1 MDVDEVLKELV
12 ERKTRMQSYSAF
24 NLDAAVA
31 VRLVSFTNKK
41 YNIFDLFIYCFYRN
55 LMMIIQGL
63 WLQVRDLELVEETSR
78 MKMLFIISIKLQ
90 ERIHHV

>member
-31 VRLVSFTNKK
+31 VRLVPFTNKK
-41 YNIFDLFIYCFYRN
+41 YNIFLICVFVFT
-55 LMMIIQGL
+55 G
-63 WLQVRDLELVEETSR
+63 T
-78 MKMLFIISIKLQ
+78 
-90 ERIHHV
+90 

>member
-41 YNIFDLFIYCFYRN
+41 YNIFDLFIVFT
-55 LMMIIQGL
+55 G
-63 WLQVRDLELVEETSR
+63 T
-78 MKMLFIISIKLQ
+78 
-90 ERIHHV
+90 